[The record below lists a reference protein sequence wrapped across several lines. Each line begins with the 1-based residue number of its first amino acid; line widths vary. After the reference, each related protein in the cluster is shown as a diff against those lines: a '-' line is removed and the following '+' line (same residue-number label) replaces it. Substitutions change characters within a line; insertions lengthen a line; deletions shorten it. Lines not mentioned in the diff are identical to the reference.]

1 MLNEQLQEISEK
13 VAKGP
18 VKCIFIHQHLGLGDH
33 IVCNGLTREIMNQES
48 DADYFFMPVKFHNL
62 STVAKMY
69 SDDKRIT
76 LLPVQGDWNE
86 IYNLPQVKFCSKIYL
101 VGHYKTRKDWDI
113 SFYDSIGIPFE
124 KRWTS
129 FKIDRDYETEK
140 TIENQ
145 LNPDGEPFI
154 LIHDTASWGTCPLE
168 TRKDLKIIRVTPI
181 TGSLTDWCGLIE
193 KAEEVHCIDSSFI
206 HLCTSMG
213 REGTFHDFNKDSS
226 WGAHFVMP
234 QSWTMKKYNN
244 TNGISVPFTV

>member
-1 MLNEQLQEISEK
+1 MQDNLLKELTKIIPER
-13 VAKGP
+13 P

-33 IVCNGLTREIMNQES
+33 IVCNGLTREIINQES
-48 DADYFFMPVKFHNL
+48 DAEYFFMPVKHHNY
-62 STVAKMY
+62 STVSKMF
-69 SDDKRIT
+69 SDEKKLVLIS
-76 LLPVQGDWNE
+76 VHGDWNE
-86 IYNLPQVKFCSKIYL
+86 IYNLPHIKFCSKIYL
-101 VGHYKTRKDWDI
+101 VGHYKTRKDWDV
-113 SFYDSIGIPFE
+113 SFYEGVNIPFE

-140 TIENQ
+140 KIEEQ
-145 LNPDGEPFI
+145 LNPNSEPFI
-154 LIHDTASWGTCPLE
+154 LIHDTASWGTCPIE

-181 TGSLTDWCGLIE
+181 TSSITDWCGLIE

-234 QSWTMKKYNN
+234 ENWKMKKYNN
-244 TNGISVPFTV
+244 VNGVSVPFTS